1 MILFSTNQI
10 QPNKLYIITC
20 LNTNT
25 ALTEK
30 YEINGSLKDVKEF
43 KREYAQ
49 PTKPS
54 KGETYEV
61 KELENYKKLLS

>member
-25 ALTEK
+25 ALTEM
-30 YEINGSLKDVKEF
+30 YEIQGSLKDVKEF
-43 KREYAQ
+43 KKEYIQ
-49 PTKPS
+49 PSKPG
-54 KGETYEV
+54 KGETYKV
-61 KELENYKKLLS
+61 KEFEIYSKILS